1 MTKSEKQWWEQ
12 ERAKGRDRFLLR
24 RGLLRA
30 GLPFGALMIAGK
42 ILISVFSHQPISPA
56 WRLLVEFG
64 FYVLGF
70 GALMGVW
77 SWQSNET
84 DYKKPTEDDD
94 VAS

>member
-1 MTKSEKQWWEQ
+1 MTKSEKQTWEQ

-30 GLPFGALMIAGK
+30 GLPFGVLMILFK
-42 ILISVFSHQPISPA
+42 LLIAIFSHEAIAPA

-64 FYVLGF
+64 FYVIGF
-70 GALMGVW
+70 GGLMGVW
-77 SWQSNET
+77 SWQDNER

-94 VAS
+94 VA